1 MAPAD
6 RQDRGALWLT
16 ALAMVAFAG
25 NSLLCRLALRPGW
38 IDAPSF
44 SLVRIAAGAG
54 LLLALSARQ
63 RGVRGTM
70 RLGSLLSGAAL
81 AGYAVFFSFA
91 YVSLDAA
98 TGALTL
104 FATVQATM
112 LVAALLHGERPSR
125 TVWFGFLLAGAGLCV
140 LLLPGASAP
149 DPLGLVWMALAGIAW
164 GVYSLRGRRQDAPTA
179 TTAANFVL
187 AVPFCLLASAIC
199 LPNAPVVLEPR
210 GVLVAASSGAIT
222 SGLGYVVWYAAVRRL
237 EATTAAMVQLTVP
250 VLAAGGGIACFGEEP
265 TLRLLLAASLSLGGT
280 ALVVLGRSRR
290 SR

>member
-1 MAPAD
+1 MARAEGLD
-6 RQDRGALWLT
+6 GGALGLT

-44 SLVRIAAGAG
+44 SLVRIAAGAC

-63 RGVRGTM
+63 RGVRATM
-70 RLGSLLSGAAL
+70 RLASPSSAAAL

-91 YVSLDAA
+91 YIRLDAA
-98 TGALTL
+98 TGALAL

-112 LVAALLHGERPSR
+112 LVTALLHGERPSR
-125 TVWFGFLLAGAGLCV
+125 TVWLGFLLATIGLCV
-140 LLLPGASAP
+140 LLVPGATAP
-149 DPLGLVWMALAGIAW
+149 DPKGLLWMALAGIAW
-164 GVYSLRGRRQDAPTA
+164 GAYSLRGRRQDAPTA

-187 AVPFCLLASAIC
+187 AVPFCLLASAAS
-199 LPNAPVVLEPR
+199 LPTTPVALEPA
-210 GVLVAASSGAIT
+210 GVLVAALSGAIT

-250 VLAAGGGIACFGEEP
+250 VLAAGGGILCFGEEP
-265 TLRLLLAASLSLGGT
+265 TLRLLLAALLSLGGT
-280 ALVVLGRSRR
+280 ALVVLGRRR
-290 SR
+290 

>member
-1 MAPAD
+1 MSSPAHS
-6 RQDRGALWLT
+6 DRGALALT

-44 SLVRIAAGAG
+44 SLVRIAAGAV
-54 LLLALSARQ
+54 LLLALSASRL
-63 RGVRGTM
+63 GVRGTM

-91 YVSLDAA
+91 YVRLDAA

-112 LVAALLHGERPSR
+112 LIAALFSGERPSR
-125 TVWFGFLLAGAGLCV
+125 AVWLGFLLASAGLCV
-140 LLLPGASAP
+140 LLLPGTSAP
-149 DPLGLVWMALAGIAW
+149 DPLGLAWMALAGIAW
-164 GVYSLRGRRQDAPTA
+164 GAYSLRGRRQDAPTA

-187 AVPFCLLASAIC
+187 AVPFCLLATAIC
-199 LPNAPVVLEPR
+199 LPTTRVAMEPA

-237 EATTAAMVQLTVP
+237 DATTAAMVQLTVP
-250 VLAAGGGIACFGEEP
+250 VLAAVGGIVCFDEEP
-265 TLRLLLAASLSLGGT
+265 TLRLLLAAILTLGGT
-280 ALVVLGRSRR
+280 ALVVLGRRR
-290 SR
+290 